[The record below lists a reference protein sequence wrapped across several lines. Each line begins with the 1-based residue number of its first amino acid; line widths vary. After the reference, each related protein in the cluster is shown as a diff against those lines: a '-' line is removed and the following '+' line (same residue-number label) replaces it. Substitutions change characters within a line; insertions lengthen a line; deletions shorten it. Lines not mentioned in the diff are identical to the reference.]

1 MSDRARGRWAPAA
14 VWATL
19 VLVATSWPNPG
30 LPQAGRVDKVLHALS
45 YGLLGW
51 LVGRAVPA
59 STRGQLA
66 AAFAG
71 LVAFGAL
78 DEWHQG
84 FIPGRATSGADLLA
98 DAVGALVGLLLYAA
112 RRRRALGAASAA

>member
-1 MSDRARGRWAPAA
+1 MSARARWTPAV

-30 LPQAGRVDKVLHALS
+30 LPQAGHVDKVIHACS

-51 LVGRAVPA
+51 LVGRALPA
-59 STRGQLA
+59 TTRVQVA

-84 FIPGRATSGADLLA
+84 FIPGRATSAADLLA
-98 DAVGALVGLLLYAA
+98 DAVGALVGLLLFAA

>member
-1 MSDRARGRWAPAA
+1 MSTRARWTPAV

-19 VLVATSWPNPG
+19 VVVATSWPNPG
-30 LPQAGRVDKVLHALS
+30 LPQAGHLDKVIHAVS

-51 LVGRAVPA
+51 LVGRAMPATTRVPV
-59 STRGQLA
+59 A

-98 DAVGALVGLLLYAA
+98 DAVGALVGLLLFAL
-112 RRRRALGAASAA
+112 RGRRALAASAA